1 MVISSTIDKI
11 KDTTIM
17 RSLRKLAGLMDEQN
31 ASIDAVNER
40 LDNFDLSGVESDIA
54 TLKTDVSQV
63 EISVGENTE
72 HLKTVDST
80 LNNHATEISSI
91 KAKDVSQDSEIQGLN
106 ESVVSDLTGEF
117 NNTTRTLKLSVE
129 RESAPSIDCSVVI
142 PAGGSTGNYTGGTG
156 IDINSNNVISAK
168 IDNSTIK
175 VNSSGQMY
183 SVGGGSGGKVYS
195 AGNGIDISDSDVI
208 SVKSD
213 VVALKSDIADM
224 ETKTSASETYA
235 TKSQLQTLQ
244 SQVGDAFSEV
254 SYDNMTGV
262 FTYKA
267 LDGQENTLELPT
279 FMEES
284 KISSPTFD
292 MLGLISGGL
301 AFGAQGVFLGWLYEF
316 YTQRVAE
323 DGAYVLV
330 PATDDKTIHF
340 NSKNQ
345 LEVIGGSSSPAKFTP
360 QFFTYDS
367 SGDIYSKLTELE
379 TGTFVSINSMGKTT
393 SSWSGTISGILK
405 SKSSSGVQFVVVGC
419 SIWDG
424 SAIVPAGTMNYTNA
438 PVFTV
443 TSNYLHIN
451 IQKGNSITGKSFEW
465 SDSQGCNI
473 TIFN

>member
-1 MVISSTIDKI
+1 
-11 KDTTIM
+11 M

-117 NNTTRTLKLSVE
+117 NNNTRTLKLSVE

-175 VNSSGQMY
+175 VDSSGQMY

-208 SVKSD
+208 SVTNELLTSVRDGVKEITYSD
-213 VVALKSDIADM
+213 V
-224 ETKTSASETYA
+224 YG
-235 TKSQLQTLQ
+235 TL
-244 SQVGDAFSEV
+244 
-254 SYDNMTGV
+254 
-262 FTYKA
+262 TYKSTG
-267 LDGQENTLELPT
+267 GQENTLTIPIIDNFEYIDNPGLLGVILGGNLQSLAAAGEIGYYTLIENP
-279 FMEES
+279 E
-284 KISSPTFD
+284 FD
-292 MLGLISGGL
+292 IP
-301 AFGAQGVFLGWLYEF
+301 A
-316 YTQRVAE
+316 
-323 DGAYVLV
+323 LV
-330 PATDDKTIHF
+330 PCVDNTTIHF
-340 NSKNQ
+340 NSNNE
-345 LEVIGGSSSPAKFTP
+345 LEVIGGGSSTPAKFNS

-367 SGDIYSKLTELE
+367 PGDIYSKLTELE
-379 TGTFVSINSMGKTT
+379 TGTFVSINSMGKTAD
-393 SSWSGTISGILK
+393 SWSGTISGILK
-405 SKSSSGVQFVVVGC
+405 SKASSLVRFVVVGC
-419 SIWDG
+419 SLWDG
-424 SAIVPAGTMNYTNA
+424 SEIVPAGTMNYTN
-438 PVFTV
+438 PPLFIV
-443 TSNYLHIN
+443 TSEYLHVN

>member
-1 MVISSTIDKI
+1 MVITSTIDKI

-80 LNNHATEISSI
+80 LNTHATEISGI
-91 KAKDVSQDSEIQGLN
+91 KAKDVSQDSEIQGLT

-117 NNTTRTLKLSVE
+117 NNSTRTLKLSVE

-208 SVKSD
+208 SVNSD
-213 VVALKSDIADM
+213 VVALKSDISDM
-224 ETKTSASETYA
+224 ET
-235 TKSQLQTLQ
+235 QLQTLQ
-244 SQVGDAFSEV
+244 SQVGDAISEV
-254 SYDNMTGV
+254 SYDATSGEMS
-262 FTYKA
+262 FTA
-267 LDGQENTLELPT
+267 LDGQTSVVGP
-279 FMEES
+279 
-284 KISSPTFD
+284 IGGGGGSSWIIDGIET
-292 MLGLISGGL
+292 GLNEGYYSYIEQL
-301 AFGAQGVFLGWLYEF
+301 DE
-316 YTQRVAE
+316 T
-323 DGAYVLV
+323 YVIV
-330 PATDDKTIHF
+330 PETDDRTIHF
-340 NSKNQ
+340 NSSNK
-345 LEVIGGSSSPAKFTP
+345 LEVIGGGSSGPAKFNR
-360 QFFTYDS
+360 QFFSFETPS
-367 SGDIYSKLTELE
+367 NIFSKLVDLEL
-379 TGTFVSINSMGKTT
+379 GTFVSINSMGKTS
-393 SSWSGTISGILK
+393 SSWSGTISGILL
-405 SKSSSGVQFVVVGC
+405 SKTTDRVFFVTVGC
-419 SIWDG
+419 SIWNG
-424 SAIVPAGTMNYTNA
+424 SDVIPAGATNYTIPPQFSVDSSDLNI
-438 PVFTV
+438 PV
-443 TSNYLHIN
+443 
-451 IQKGNSITGKSFEW
+451 QKGNSVQGLSLLWQE
-465 SDSQGCNI
+465 SQGCSV

>member
-80 LNNHATEISSI
+80 LNNHATEISGI

-117 NNTTRTLKLSVE
+117 NNDTRTLKLSVE

-156 IDINSNNVISAK
+156 IDINSNNVVSAK

-175 VNSSGQMY
+175 INSSGQMY

-208 SVKSD
+208 SVTNELLTSVRDGVKE
-213 VVALKSDIADM
+213 ITYNADYG
-224 ETKTSASETYA
+224 T
-235 TKSQLQTLQ
+235 
-244 SQVGDAFSEV
+244 
-254 SYDNMTGV
+254 
-262 FTYKA
+262 FTYKSTG
-267 LDGQENTLELPT
+267 GQENIITIPT
-279 FMEES
+279 IDNFEYINNPGLLGVILGSNLQSLAAAGEVGYYS
-284 KISSPTFD
+284 FIEIPDFD
-292 MLGLISGGL
+292 MP
-301 AFGAQGVFLGWLYEF
+301 A
-316 YTQRVAE
+316 
-323 DGAYVLV
+323 LV
-330 PATDDKTIHF
+330 PCVDGTTIHF
-340 NSKNQ
+340 NSDNE
-345 LEVIGGSSSPAKFTP
+345 LEVIGGGSSSPAKFNR
-360 QFFTYDS
+360 QFFSFETPS
-367 SGDIYSKLTELE
+367 NIFSKLVDLEL
-379 TGTFVSINSMGKTT
+379 GTFVSINSMGKTS
-393 SSWSGTISGILK
+393 SSWSGTISGILL
-405 SKSSSGVQFVVVGC
+405 SKTTDRVFFVTVGC
-419 SIWDG
+419 AIWNG
-424 SAIVPAGTMNYTNA
+424 SDVIPAGATNYNIPPQFSVDSSDLNI
-438 PVFTV
+438 PV
-443 TSNYLHIN
+443 
-451 IQKGNSITGKSFEW
+451 QKGNSVQGLSLLWQE
-465 SDSQGCNI
+465 SQGCSV

>member
-1 MVISSTIDKI
+1 
-11 KDTTIM
+11 M

-117 NNTTRTLKLSVE
+117 NNNTRTLKLSVE

-208 SVKSD
+208 SVTNELLTSVRDGVKEITYSD
-213 VVALKSDIADM
+213 V
-224 ETKTSASETYA
+224 YG
-235 TKSQLQTLQ
+235 TL
-244 SQVGDAFSEV
+244 
-254 SYDNMTGV
+254 
-262 FTYKA
+262 TYKSTG
-267 LDGQENTLELPT
+267 GQENTLTIPIIDNFEYIDNPGLLGVILGGNLQSLAAAGEIGYYTLIENP
-279 FMEES
+279 E
-284 KISSPTFD
+284 FD
-292 MLGLISGGL
+292 IP
-301 AFGAQGVFLGWLYEF
+301 A
-316 YTQRVAE
+316 
-323 DGAYVLV
+323 LV
-330 PATDDKTIHF
+330 PCVDNTTIHF
-340 NSKNQ
+340 NSYNE
-345 LEVIGGSSSPAKFTP
+345 LEVIGGGSSGPAKFNR
-360 QFFTYDS
+360 QFFS
-367 SGDIYSKLTELE
+367 FENPSDIYNKLADLEL
-379 TGTFVSINSMGKTT
+379 GTFVSINSMGRTS
-393 SSWSGTISGILK
+393 SSWSGTISGILI
-405 SKSSSGVQFVVVGC
+405 SKILDRVFFVTVGC
-419 SIWDG
+419 SIWNG
-424 SAIVPAGTMNYTNA
+424 SEVVPAGANNYNI
-438 PVFTV
+438 PPEF
-443 TSNYLHIN
+443 SIDSSDLNIN
-451 IQKGNSITGKSFEW
+451 VQKGNSIQGLSLLWQE
-465 SDSQGCNI
+465 SQGCNV

>member
-183 SVGGGSGGKVYS
+183 SVGGGSGGKVYT

-213 VVALKSDIADM
+213 VVALKSDIADAI
-224 ETKTSASETYA
+224 SG
-235 TKSQLQTLQ
+235 
-244 SQVGDAFSEV
+244 VD
-254 SYDNMTGV
+254 YDRTTGT

-267 LDGQENTLELPT
+267 LDEQ
-279 FMEES
+279 ES
-284 KISSPTFD
+284 KIALPCYTESTVNLEWTP
-292 MLGLISGGL
+292 GLVGGTL
-301 AFGAQGVFLGWLYEF
+301 ATAAQGIFYGWNDSYYIELDTGLEGIYM
-316 YTQRVAE
+316 
-323 DGAYVLV
+323 LV
-330 PATDDKTIHF
+330 PSTDDKTIHF
-340 NSKNQ
+340 NSDNK
-345 LEVIGGSSSPAKFTP
+345 LEVIGGGSSSPAKFTP
-360 QFFTYDS
+360 QFLTYDS
-367 SGDIYSKLTELE
+367 PGDIYSKLTELE

-393 SSWSGTISGILK
+393 SSWSGTISGILN

-438 PVFTV
+438 PLFTV
-443 TSNYLHIN
+443 TSEFLHVN